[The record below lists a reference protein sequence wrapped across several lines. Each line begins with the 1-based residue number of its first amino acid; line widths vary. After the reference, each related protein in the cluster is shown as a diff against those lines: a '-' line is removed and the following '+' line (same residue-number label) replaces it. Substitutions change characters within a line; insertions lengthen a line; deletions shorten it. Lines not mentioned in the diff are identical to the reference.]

1 MKDKMV
7 LSCLELKENSF
18 RPLKQRMFTFT
29 IKTFQKLKT
38 VPKNVFKKYSKTKRG
53 NCFNRETIVLIVLQI

>member
-7 LSCLELKENSF
+7 LSCLELKQNSF

-29 IKTFQKLKT
+29 IKTFQMLKI
-38 VPKNVFKKYSKTKRG
+38 VPKNVFKKYSKTKGG
-53 NCFNRETIVLIVLQI
+53 NFFNRETIVLIVLQI